1 MERVEQLVIVQ
12 EEQIDKL
19 ARQNCDLE
27 ARILGLDEDN
37 AAFQCMVMSVLDSVF
52 K

>member
-1 MERVEQLVIVQ
+1 MEKVEQLIIVQ

-27 ARILGLDEDN
+27 ARMLSLKEEN
-37 AAFQCMVMSVLDSVF
+37 AALQCMVMSVFDSVF